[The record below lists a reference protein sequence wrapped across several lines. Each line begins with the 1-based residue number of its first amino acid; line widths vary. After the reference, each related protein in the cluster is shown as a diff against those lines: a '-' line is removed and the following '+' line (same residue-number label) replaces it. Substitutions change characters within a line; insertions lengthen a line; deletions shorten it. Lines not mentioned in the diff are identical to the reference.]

1 MEHQV
6 GISGG
11 TESTTYMGA
20 VSYLDQE
27 GVVYNSA
34 MKRYNINL
42 SVTQVLNKWLTIG
55 IQTQFIQRDG
65 GGITPNIEH
74 AVKQSPYGIYKD
86 ENGKYY
92 EEPMDQSLI
101 INPMAN
107 VNADQDQ
114 TRRNFFINTYADIL
128 LPVKVF
134 QPVQPLVTTIVAT
147 LPAHTMAVTPKTVEQ
162 PAEKPASTMNTT
174 GITLGKICS
183 NIIVNLA
190 STVSTLQVC
199 SVYNKLRKRLPSQ
212 VPKVL

>member
-1 MEHQV
+1 
-6 GISGG
+6 
-11 TESTTYMGA
+11 
-20 VSYLDQE
+20 
-27 GVVYNSA
+27 
-34 MKRYNINL
+34 
-42 SVTQVLNKWLTIG
+42 
-55 IQTQFIQRDG
+55 
-65 GGITPNIEH
+65 
-74 AVKQSPYGIYKD
+74 
-86 ENGKYY
+86 
-92 EEPMDQSLI
+92 
-101 INPMAN
+101 MAN

-128 LPVKVF
+128 LPVKG
-134 QPVQPLVTTIVAT
+134 LSARTTFGYNYRSD

-212 VPKVL
+212 VPKFCKR

>member
-1 MEHQV
+1 
-6 GISGG
+6 
-11 TESTTYMGA
+11 
-20 VSYLDQE
+20 
-27 GVVYNSA
+27 
-34 MKRYNINL
+34 
-42 SVTQVLNKWLTIG
+42 
-55 IQTQFIQRDG
+55 
-65 GGITPNIEH
+65 
-74 AVKQSPYGIYKD
+74 
-86 ENGKYY
+86 
-92 EEPMDQSLI
+92 MDQSLI

>member
-42 SVTQVLNKWLTIG
+42 NVTQVLNKWLTIG

-92 EEPMDQSLI
+92 ELGM
-101 INPMAN
+101 
-107 VNADQDQ
+107 
-114 TRRNFFINTYADIL
+114 RRHNITQNNYKDA
-128 LPVKVF
+128 
-134 QPVQPLVTTIVAT
+134 PVQQIRTIGQGLLVRFV
-147 LPAHTMAVTPKTVEQ
+147 
-162 PAEKPASTMNTT
+162 
-174 GITLGKICS
+174 
-183 NIIVNLA
+183 
-190 STVSTLQVC
+190 
-199 SVYNKLRKRLPSQ
+199 
-212 VPKVL
+212 